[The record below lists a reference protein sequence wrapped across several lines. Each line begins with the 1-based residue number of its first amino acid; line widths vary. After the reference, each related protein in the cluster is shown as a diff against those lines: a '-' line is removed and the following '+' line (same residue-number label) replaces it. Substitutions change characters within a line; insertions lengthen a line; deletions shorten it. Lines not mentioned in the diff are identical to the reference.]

1 MLPFSCPF
9 QLSSSIE
16 FRRVF
21 GSRSEGKLI
30 ASIAQIVLHEGDQP
44 DPVPDLRHADIL
56 AREGVAEIDLPAL
69 KNKSACTESR
79 SWSCR
84 GTGR

>member
-56 AREGVAEIDLPAL
+56 AREGVAEIELPGPEKQIRL
-69 KNKSACTESR
+69 HRVTVMVV
-79 SWSCR
+79 SWN
-84 GTGR
+84 G